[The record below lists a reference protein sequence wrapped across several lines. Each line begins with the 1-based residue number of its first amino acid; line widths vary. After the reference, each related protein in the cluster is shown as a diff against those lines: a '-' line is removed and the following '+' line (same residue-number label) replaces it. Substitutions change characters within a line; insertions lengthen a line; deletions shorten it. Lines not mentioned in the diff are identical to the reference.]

1 MGAGMNDAARGCR
14 CHVCKC
20 KPDSAPAD
28 QPKVATSPNRSPN
41 AWSVGDSGEARTWD
55 QTAGEYRFKRVKVT
69 EVDGEWVVY
78 RYGDGRPGTRRH
90 SELRRL
96 TA

>member
-1 MGAGMNDAARGCR
+1 MNDAARGCR

-55 QTAGEYRFKRVKVT
+55 QAAGEYRFKRIKVT
-69 EVDGEWVVY
+69 SVNSPWVVY
-78 RYGDGRPGTRRH
+78 RYVDEGMYPETGTRRH

-96 TA
+96 TP